1 MSPND
6 RALDEAPGAP
16 QDHAAAAGAVFDR
29 HAERY
34 RDKFMDVAIYDRF
47 YRELCARLPVDR
59 PPRVLD
65 APCGPGNVARFVLN
79 ERPDA
84 DLLGIDLA
92 PRMVE
97 IARAEVPA
105 ARFEVGDCRA
115 IGALPGTFDAIVNAF
130 GLPYLTPDE
139 ADAFLAT
146 AAGRLAPDGLLLVS
160 TMTALPAR
168 AGWETT
174 ANGEA
179 RLFMTYHAADELL
192 ARIAG
197 HGFEVLTQAL
207 LDSPP
212 GAAAPTRDLIVL
224 ARRA

>member
-1 MSPND
+1 MGPDSNPS
-6 RALDEAPGAP
+6 
-16 QDHAAAAGAVFDR
+16 DHGAAAGAVFDR

-34 RDKFMDVAIYDRF
+34 RDKFMDVGIYDRF
-47 YRELCARLPVDR
+47 YRELCARLPADR

-79 ERPDA
+79 ARPDA
-84 DLLGIDLA
+84 ELLGIDLA
-92 PRMVE
+92 PRMIE
-97 IARAEVPA
+97 IARAEVPG
-105 ARFEVGDCRA
+105 ARFAVGDCRA

-139 ADAFLAT
+139 ADAFF
-146 AAGRLAPDGLLLVS
+146 AAAAARLVPGGLLFIS
-160 TMTALPAR
+160 TMTAEPAR

-179 RLFMTYHAADELL
+179 RLWMTYHGAGPLL
-192 ARIAG
+192 ARIAA
-197 HGFEVLTQAL
+197 HGFEVLLQEL

-212 GAAAPTRDLIVL
+212 GASTATRDLVVI
-224 ARRA
+224 ARRT